1 MGTVRRFEDLE
12 VWQLSRELARSVFT
26 LTEQEPFCRNFA
38 LKDQIQRSS
47 GSVMDNIAEGF
58 DRGGNKEFIN
68 FLAIAKGSCSET
80 RSQIYRAYDYNCI
93 SEETL
98 EQHLL
103 KTQTILAKLQ
113 SFINHLKRTEHK
125 GPKFK

>member
-1 MGTVRRFEDLE
+1 MATVRRFEDLE
-12 VWQLSRELARSVFT
+12 VWQLSRELACSVFV
-26 LTEQEPFCRNFA
+26 LTQKEPFCRNFA

-58 DRGGNKEFIN
+58 DRGGNKELVN
-68 FLAIAKGSCSET
+68 FLSIAKGSCAET
-80 RSQIYRAYDYNCI
+80 RSQIYRAFDYGFI
-93 SEETL
+93 SKEIL
-98 EQHLL
+98 DQHLI

-125 GPKFK
+125 GPKYR